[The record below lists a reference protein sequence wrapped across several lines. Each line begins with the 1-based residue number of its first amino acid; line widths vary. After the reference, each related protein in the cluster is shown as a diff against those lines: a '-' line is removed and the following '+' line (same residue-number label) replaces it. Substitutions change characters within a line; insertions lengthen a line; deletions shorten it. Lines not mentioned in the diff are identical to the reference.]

1 MKKYDNLYLSKKQW
15 DKLRNSVTEK
25 IIIPLTR
32 KQFSVNRIKKS
43 LRAIKLSQQRL
54 VELDSF
60 NALFKKHNLKQESYS
75 RETIAKLLNKPEII
89 CDREFIEWIKI
100 FMSFFYTDLCLFI
113 SPEEHPDEDPEEF
126 NVWLQNY
133 WRRWEDRK
141 DEQKY
146 VALQMKAFEDLNC
159 IVSRKKAIVGRWEGK
174 AVQVLK
180 DGTRI
185 PEKVEGELKM
195 LQDDMIR
202 GELHFSFKFQEEK
215 ITSAIK
221 LYGRFLYASFLR
233 FNYENCDDFVKQFG
247 AAILELDTTGLYL
260 DGNYI
265 GYGFRTKELFKAD
278 IHLKKVVDG

>member
-1 MKKYDNLYLSKKQW
+1 MKNYNNLYLSKEQW
-15 DKLRNSVTEK
+15 EKLRNSVTEK
-25 IIIPLTR
+25 KRIPLTR
-32 KQFSVNRIKKS
+32 KQFSVYRIKTS

-54 VELDSF
+54 VELASF

-75 RETIAKLLNKPEII
+75 RETIAKLLNKPEVIS
-89 CDREFIEWIKI
+89 DREFLEWIEI

-133 WRRWEDRK
+133 WRQWENRK

-146 VALQMKAFEDLNC
+146 VALQMKAFDDQNC
-159 IVSRKKAIVGRWEGK
+159 IVSRKKAIIGRWEGK
-174 AVQVLK
+174 AVQEFK
-180 DGTRI
+180 DGTKI
-185 PEKVEGELKM
+185 PAKVEGKLKI
-195 LQDDMIR
+195 LQDDIIS
-202 GELHFSFKFQEEK
+202 GELNYSFKFQEEK
-215 ITSAIK
+215 ITNAIK

-247 AAILELDTTGLYL
+247 AAILELDTTGSYL

-265 GYGFRTKELFKAD
+265 GYGVRTKKLFKAD
-278 IHLKKVVDG
+278 VHLKKVVDD